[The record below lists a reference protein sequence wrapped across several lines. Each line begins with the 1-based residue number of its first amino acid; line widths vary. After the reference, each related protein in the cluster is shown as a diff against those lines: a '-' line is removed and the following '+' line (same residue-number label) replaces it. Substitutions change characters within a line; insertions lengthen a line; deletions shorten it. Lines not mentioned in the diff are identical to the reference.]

1 MRIISGKYKGH
12 ALVSFNASHIRP
24 TTDRVKES
32 LFNIWQNQIEG
43 ARVLDLFSGTGNLGL
58 EALSRGAA
66 SVQFVDA
73 HSKSIQILKQNIEK
87 LKLTEDHRVSTMD
100 TFHFLKRYK
109 DAPFDLIFIDPPFT
123 EAIADKVMGYLARS
137 SSFHSNTL
145 IAIES
150 GRREKIGEDYK
161 TLIRYDQREF
171 GDKFLSL
178 FRAKELAADAGENSA
193 EAADDSAEA
202 E

>member
-12 ALVSFNASHIRP
+12 ALVSFSASHIRP

-32 LFNIWQNQIEG
+32 LFNIWQNEIEG
-43 ARVLDLFSGTGNLGL
+43 ARVLDLFSGTGSLGL

-73 HSKSIQILKQNIEK
+73 HPKSVQILRQNIEK
-87 LKLTEDHRVSTMD
+87 LKLTEDHRIAATDV
-100 TFHFLKRYK
+100 FHFLKRYK
-109 DAPFDLIFIDPPFT
+109 DEPFDLIFIDPPFT
-123 EAIADKVMGYLARS
+123 EAIADKVMGAVARS
-137 SSFHSNTL
+137 SSFHSNTR

-178 FRAKELAADAGENSA
+178 FRPQPTASPAPPTTE
-193 EAADDSAEA
+193 
-202 E
+202 

>member
-1 MRIISGKYKGH
+1 MRIISGKYRGH
-12 ALVSFNASHIRP
+12 ALVSFSASHIRP

-32 LFNIWQNQIEG
+32 LFNIWQNQMEG

-73 HSKSIQILKQNIEK
+73 HPKSIQILRQNVEK
-87 LKLTEDHRVSTMD
+87 LKLTEDHRIMTADV
-100 TFHFLKRYK
+100 FHFLKRYK
-109 DAPFDLIFIDPPFT
+109 DEPFDLIFIDPPFT
-123 EAIADKVMGYLARS
+123 EAIADKVMGAVARS

-161 TLIRYDQREF
+161 TLIRYDHREF
-171 GDKFLSL
+171 GDKVLSL
-178 FRAKELAADAGENSA
+178 FRAKDVAETDAVP
-193 EAADDSAEA
+193 DSAPTE
-202 E
+202 